1 MLREVHVVSFGERT
15 VQLDIL
21 VVYMYT
27 CVLILMGTISL
38 FLYLLNILSRQ
49 YDIVIDITRIDIL
62 IVWKHVV
69 NDNDEAAFLSFY
81 VSLTALQKIGIVKI
95 FYQQKYL

>member
-15 VQLDIL
+15 VRLDIL

-27 CVLILMGTISL
+27 CVLILMGTISV

-49 YDIVIDITRIDIL
+49 YDIVIDITRIDFL
-62 IVWKHVV
+62 IV
-69 NDNDEAAFLSFY
+69 
-81 VSLTALQKIGIVKI
+81 
-95 FYQQKYL
+95 